1 MLNAPHRASHPGRE
15 RPDQRTA
22 QQGQAL
28 AEYVLI
34 VALIVVVALVALSF
48 FGTQLSDIL
57 ATIADTINP

>member
-1 MLNAPHRASHPGRE
+1 MSDAAHPAPQSRHAE
-15 RPDQRTA
+15 R
-22 QQGQAL
+22 GQAI

-57 ATIADTINP
+57 SGIADTINR

>member
-1 MLNAPHRASHPGRE
+1 MLKTPNCATGRKSPAE
-15 RPDQRTA
+15 G
-22 QQGQAL
+22 GQAL

-57 ATIADTINP
+57 STIADTIN